1 MPDLSHTFS
10 NIYAY
15 VQNSLAAATSSYGNG
30 LLTYV
35 IAPLGLAA
43 TVYFLLLGY
52 GILRGAIQAPV
63 RELTWQIGKVGLV
76 FAACSATFYSSVIV
90 SGVPQIA
97 TSLISAGGGSATNP
111 GTTFDTYMAD
121 ATKVVQNMTA
131 AQGQIDNA
139 AVTSSSLWPAS
150 LTTLYPDLLVSI
162 WCIIIYLFAF
172 ISALFGFVI
181 DVFALLGVQIC
192 VAIAPLA
199 FASLLFNASRWF
211 FDGWMR
217 QTINYSLLMVIMSI
231 VTKFVTG
238 MEQSVLDSLLTQAN
252 SASAFITAGATPS
265 INAAAIEL
273 AGIAC
278 CVIYTV
284 GSVFFF
290 ETPRISSGIVGGAAS
305 GGHGFLQSASNAAM
319 IRVFRRSRG

>member
-1 MPDLSHTFS
+1 MPDLSHTFT

-15 VQNSLAAATSSYGNG
+15 VQSSLTSATSSYGSG

-35 IAPLGLAA
+35 IAPLALAA

-52 GILRGAIQAPV
+52 GILRGAIQAPL

-90 SGVPQIA
+90 AGVPQIA
-97 TSLISAGGGSATNP
+97 TSLISSGGGSASNP
-111 GTTFDTYMAD
+111 GSTFDSYMSD
-121 ATKVVQNMTA
+121 ASKVVQNMTA
-131 AQGQIDNA
+131 AQAQVDA
-139 AVTSSSLWPAS
+139 PLQAS
-150 LTTLYPDLLVSI
+150 INPLDKLSAIYPDMLVSI
-162 WCIIIYLFAF
+162 WSLVVYLFAF

-181 DVFALLGVQIC
+181 DVFALLGIQIC
-192 VAIAPLA
+192 VALAPLA

-217 QTINYSLLMVIMSI
+217 QAINYSLLMVIMSI
-231 VTKFVTG
+231 VTKFVIG
-238 MEQSVLDSLLTQAN
+238 MEQSVLDSLLAQAS
-252 SASAFITAGATPS
+252 SASAFITTGAAPS

-284 GSVFFF
+284 GTVFFF

-305 GGHGFLQSASNAAM
+305 GGHGFLQSASNVAM

>member
-1 MPDLSHTFS
+1 MADLSHTFT

-15 VQNSLAAATSSYGNG
+15 VQSSLATATSSYGSG

-97 TSLISAGGGSATNP
+97 TSLISAGGGSSTNP
-111 GTTFDTYMAD
+111 GSTFDTYMSD
-121 ATKVVQNMTA
+121 ASKVVQNMNA
-131 AQGQIDNA
+131 AQAQVDA
-139 AVTSSSLWPAS
+139 PLQAS
-150 LTTLYPDLLVSI
+150 INPLDKLSAIYPDMLVSI
-162 WCIIIYLFAF
+162 WCLIIYLFAF

-284 GSVFFF
+284 GTVFFF